1 MRPTTKSII
10 EELEE
15 AQKELNQADLMVNC
29 CDSEFLESAIYTRLA
44 AELRL
49 NVLCAIAKRQG
60 VRAW

>member
-29 CDSEFLESAIYTRLA
+29 CDSEFLESAIYKRLA

>member
-1 MRPTTKSII
+1 MLKSII

-15 AQKELNQADLMVNC
+15 AKNELYQADLMINC
-29 CDSEFLESAIYTRLA
+29 CDGEFLESAIYKRLA